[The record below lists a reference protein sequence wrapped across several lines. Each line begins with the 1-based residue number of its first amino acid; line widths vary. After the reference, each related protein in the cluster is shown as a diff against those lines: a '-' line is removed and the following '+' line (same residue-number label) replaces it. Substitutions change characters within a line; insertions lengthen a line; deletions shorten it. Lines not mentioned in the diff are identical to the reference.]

1 MTIMGAHVLTG
12 DLYGSVAVPTLVI
25 DGEASPPFMHAAA
38 RAVASA
44 VPHAQYR
51 TSTAQTRA
59 LVPEVLGPALN
70 EFFGS

>member
-38 RAVASA
+38 RAV
-44 VPHAQYR
+44 PHAQYR